1 MEINKSY
8 TELLILIAPGPLGQG
23 LTIKEAAKQL
33 NIPYRTAQNRLAS
46 FNRKYPNA
54 YKKFKDLQRLMRQDR
69 LKLRWDYNKLREIKL
84 HLFSEMLDKPKHK
97 DNDKPIS
104 YIDYDDY
111 MNIKE
116 KL

>member
-1 MEINKSY
+1 MEINEKY
-8 TELLILIAPGPLGQG
+8 TELLILIAPGPYGQG
-23 LTIKEAAKQL
+23 LTIKEAAKKLGISYQ
-33 NIPYRTAQNRLAS
+33 AAKQRLTR
-46 FNRKYPNA
+46 FKKKYPNA
-54 YKKFKDLQRLMRQDR
+54 YKKFKDLQKLMRQDR